1 MSRRN
6 IYEQIDYDAD
16 WMRRD
21 EKPALLGWFES
32 GKAVF
37 WSDRDHNGNGSGGT
51 GRGQTVW
58 CTAQGKWVL
67 EHWSAWQ
74 DEEST
79 YAFITPDEARDWLL
93 RNDEDVAVRD
103 HFGEV
108 AEEEDRRP
116 GRPAIGE
123 PVNVRLGEELLSQ
136 VDAYAREHG
145 HSRAEAIRIMLAE
158 FLTIEQPYAVT
169 IRDMATGLREGYSRH
184 ATLGAAIE
192 MMRELYGDDHGMQGL
207 PSRQARVEYDGR
219 PVDVE
224 KEVAGF

>member
-1 MSRRN
+1 LTVSENQPREVIVSRRN

-32 GKAVF
+32 AKAVF

-58 CTAQGKWVL
+58 RTAQGKWVL

-79 YAFITPDEARDWLL
+79 YAYITPDEARDWLL

-116 GRPAIGE
+116 GRPAIGGE
-123 PVNVRLGEELLSQ
+123 AGNVRLGEERLAE
-136 VDAYAREHG
+136 VDAYAKAQNL
-145 HSRAEAIRIMLAE
+145 SRAEAVRRLVDEA
-158 FLTIEQPYAVT
+158 
-169 IRDMATGLREGYSRH
+169 LRQGSRS
-184 ATLGAAIE
+184 AAD
-192 MMRELYGDDHGMQGL
+192 R
-207 PSRQARVEYDGR
+207 
-219 PVDVE
+219 
-224 KEVAGF
+224 